1 MFKSNY
7 DLFKSKFDLIKP
19 NFDLLKSKF
28 GFVERYGF
36 YQKNIW
42 VLETQYMGVGKF
54 TDGGLEKKIYG
65 CWDINQYI
73 PVVGIYA
80 DRVFAATICG
90 QQFAALQYLIAN
102 CKLLITESWCGYL
115 F

>member
-7 DLFKSKFDLIKP
+7 DLFKSNFDLIKP
-19 NFDLLKSKF
+19 NFDLSKSKF

-36 YQKNIW
+36 CQKKH
-42 VLETQYMGVGKF
+42 MGVGNPVYGCWEVYGWGF
-54 TDGGLEKKIYG
+54 GKKIYG
-65 CWDINQYI
+65 CWNINQYI